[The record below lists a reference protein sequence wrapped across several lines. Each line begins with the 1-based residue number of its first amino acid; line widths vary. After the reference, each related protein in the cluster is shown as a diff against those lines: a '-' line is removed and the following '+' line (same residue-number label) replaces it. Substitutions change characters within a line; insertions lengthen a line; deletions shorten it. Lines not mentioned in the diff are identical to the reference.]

1 MGFPFERDAKKYFV
15 SERQKDGWVGEK
27 WVGLRT
33 VEVTVELMDV
43 GERGGKRQ
51 TGHESD
57 PGQNEFT

>member
-1 MGFPFERDAKKYFV
+1 MTLFLRESKNGL
-15 SERQKDGWVGEK
+15 VGEK

-57 PGQNEFT
+57 PEQDQFT